1 MQIDEL
7 LHLLQEHSL
16 QLTLGDL
23 ISAHQFLDREIC
35 RQLAIAPI
43 SDTMDL
49 RSANIRKEVYSY
61 ADKAEDNIR

>member
-1 MQIDEL
+1 MQIDNYL
-7 LHLLQEHSL
+7 RLLQEHITE
-16 QLTLGDL
+16 LTLGDM

-49 RSANIRKEVYSY
+49 RSAHIRKEVYSF
-61 ADKAEDNIR
+61 AEQTNDNI